1 MPLIYATAVDLADWT
16 KTPAPDNADILL
28 REASILVADACLADI
43 YDTTPD
49 HMPTDPSLRDAMR
62 DATCAQAAFWAQHG
76 IDPTAGRAGMT
87 EVVTASSIDGASVS
101 TNAGELEAAKAESL
115 DGLIPSAVRILRT
128 AGLGSNLVR
137 SW

>member
-1 MPLIYATAVDLADWT
+1 MLIYATPTDYEEWT
-16 KTPAPDNADILL
+16 GSPPPHNGSVLL
-28 REASILVADACLADI
+28 REASGLVADACVADV
-43 YDTTPD
+43 YDTD
-49 HMPTDPSLRDAMR
+49 SNGLPTNPWKLGALR

-76 IDPTAGRAGMT
+76 IDPTAGRAGMA

>member
-1 MPLIYATAVDLADWT
+1 MLIYATPAELTTWMGRD
-16 KTPAPDNADILL
+16 APDNATTLL
-28 REASILVADACLADI
+28 WEASTLVADACLADI

-49 HMPTDPSLRDAMR
+49 RMPTDQGLRDAMR
-62 DATCAQAAFWAQHG
+62 DATCIQAAFWAAHG
-76 IDPTAGRAGMT
+76 IDPAKGRAGMT

-115 DGLIPSAVRILRT
+115 DGLIPSALRILRQ

>member
-16 KTPAPDNADILL
+16 KTPAPDNADTLL

-49 HMPTDPSLRDAMR
+49 RMPTDQSLRDAMR
-62 DATCAQAAFWAQHG
+62 DATCVQAAFWAEHG
-76 IDPTAGRAGMT
+76 IDPAKGRAGMD
-87 EVVTASSIDGASVS
+87 EIVVSSSIDGASET
-101 TNAGELEAAKAESL
+101 TNAGELEAAKASSM
-115 DGLIPSAVRILRT
+115 DGLLPTALRLLRF
-128 AGLGSNLVR
+128 AGLASNAVR

>member
-1 MPLIYATAVDLADWT
+1 MLIYATPTDYAEWVGS
-16 KTPAPDNADILL
+16 PPPHNGSVLL
-28 REASILVADACLADI
+28 REASGLVADACIADV
-43 YDTTPD
+43 YDTD
-49 HMPTDPSLRDAMR
+49 SNGLPTSTGHRDALR

-76 IDPTAGRAGMT
+76 IDPTAGRAGMA